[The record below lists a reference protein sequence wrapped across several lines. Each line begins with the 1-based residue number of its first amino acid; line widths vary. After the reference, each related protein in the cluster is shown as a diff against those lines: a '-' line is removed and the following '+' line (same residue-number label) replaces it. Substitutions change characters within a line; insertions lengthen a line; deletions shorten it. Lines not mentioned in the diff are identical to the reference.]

1 MVVVLIYHIQ
11 PDVLPGGFLGL
22 DIFFVLSGYL
32 ITTLLLSERERN
44 GRISLKRFF
53 TRRIR
58 RLWPLSWTVLT
69 LICIASLFD
78 VWTPDQQRGL
88 PGSTLAALL
97 QVANWHQMNAGG
109 YVDAFVA
116 PSPFQHY
123 WSLSLE
129 EQFYLLW
136 PPVLML
142 LLRWRPR
149 FVFPAVITA
158 GIAVSAYSI
167 NWMDSFQRAYLGTD
181 TRVVGILVGVLLAWL
196 MRSRPL
202 DGFEP
207 GFARTASLVAGGLAF
222 AALFALCFVLDIETT
237 TLTVGGF
244 LGLAVLSVIA
254 TLGGLNMP
262 TMPAWMKPF
271 AYMGRVSFAVY
282 LVHWPLLVALAPDAS
297 QLTRWLVGG
306 PISFIL
312 AVALHKMIELP
323 YLERR
328 DEPGLRWANAS
339 LIGVAAL
346 ALFVSVPEGL
356 TTTEKVEESLGQVAD
371 PVSPGAEQGTT
382 IAPSD
387 STTPGGDGTAET
399 VPETTLPPC
408 IPATGDGRTFGGG
421 SGPFDPKTIEEIDD
435 PSAQACAD
443 QLVVLML
450 GDSTGRGVAN
460 GIASIKDQRVQLWD
474 RTTLGCSVG
483 PEKCDDWHGPWSDAV
498 AQIRPD
504 VVVLHFGVIDDFKGV
519 KDPPFLS
526 AEAEP
531 HRIMNLTHVVE
542 TVRSTGAA
550 VYLILPP
557 NPILPEALFYCD
569 GKARNSGCDP
579 AWAEAWRNT
588 VTTVAGQT
596 GSQILDVNAWDIARG
611 GRKSDRPDG
620 VHYTGTALQEN
631 ARWMINELVTRTAR

>member
-32 ITTLLLSERERN
+32 ITTLLLSERSRN

-78 VWTPDQQRGL
+78 VWSPDQQRGL
-88 PGSTLAALL
+88 PGSALAALL

-109 YVDAFVA
+109 YVDAFVG

-136 PPVLML
+136 PPILMV

-158 GIAVSAYSI
+158 GIAISAYSI

-181 TRVVGILVGVLLAWL
+181 TRVVGILIGVLLAWL

-207 GFARTASLVAGGLAF
+207 GRARTVSLVAGGLAF
-222 AALFALCFVLDIETT
+222 LALFALCFVIDIETT
-237 TLTVGGF
+237 TMTVGGF
-244 LGLAVLSVIA
+244 LGIAVLSVIA
-254 TLGGLNMP
+254 TLGGLNLPNMP
-262 TMPAWMKPF
+262 RWMKPF

-297 QLTRWLVGG
+297 TLTRWLVGG
-306 PISFIL
+306 PVAFII
-312 AVALHKMIELP
+312 AVALHKMVELP

-339 LIGVAAL
+339 MIAVAAIAL
-346 ALFVSVPEGL
+346 AVSVPEGL
-356 TTTEKVEESLGQVAD
+356 TTTEQLEESLGQVAD
-371 PVSPGAEQGTT
+371 PTLPAGGTETTMSPET
-382 IAPSD
+382 PSD
-387 STTPGGDGTAET
+387 TA

-421 SGPFDPKTIEEIDD
+421 TGPFDPKTIEEIGD

-460 GIASIKDQRVQLWD
+460 GIASIQDQRVQLWD

-483 PEKCDDWHGPWSDAV
+483 PEKCDDWYGPWKEAV
-498 AQIRPD
+498 EQIQPD
-504 VVVLHFGVIDDFKGV
+504 VVVLHFGVINDFKGV

-526 AEAEP
+526 EEAVP

-542 TVRSTGAA
+542 TVSATGAE

-557 NPILPEALFYCD
+557 NPITPEALFYCD
-569 GKARNSGCDP
+569 GKATNSGCDP
-579 AWAEAWRNT
+579 EWAAAWR
-588 VTTVAGQT
+588 TTVQT
-596 GSQILDVNAWDIARG
+596 VADGTGAQVLDVFAWDTARG
-611 GRKSDRPDG
+611 GGKKDRPDG

-631 ARWMINELVTRTAR
+631 ARWMINELVTRTPR